1 MPEFPERALAAQRCH
16 LADTGRR
23 VVARQKAEEYRRLA
37 SECLAASRAVSSEE
51 TRAALIAIAQ
61 GWLRLAEEQDD
72 EDPEGLPLAREQ
84 SQRPAAQQQQQVQ
97 PKKEENND

>member
-1 MPEFPERALAAQRCH
+1 VTRQR
-16 LADTGRR
+16 
-23 VVARQKAEEYRRLA
+23 AEEYRRLA

-72 EDPEGLPLAREQ
+72 AEAEDLPLGREEP
-84 SQRPAAQQQQQVQ
+84 QRPAAQQQQQVQ
-97 PKKEENND
+97 PKKDENNE